1 MLITSGWQRQQG
13 RYKMCINSA
22 KTNCNVKIEIK
33 VTRDDGMSTFIDD
46 TLHQLLHFLLVE
58 ASSEK

>member
-1 MLITSGWQRQQG
+1 
-13 RYKMCINSA
+13 MCINSA